1 MDEHTR
7 PDGSQRPAQ
16 HTGDRPAAASGKRAE
31 RDRSDSHVNEP
42 PGGLENPVTALGGAD
57 AVQKTSTIVG
67 KGTDPDAAGG
77 VDARRE
83 EEARGERDRG

>member
-7 PDGSQRPAQ
+7 ADVSQRPAE
-16 HTGDRPAAASGKRAE
+16 HAGNRPLGASGKRAE
-31 RDRSDSHVNEP
+31 HDRGDARINEA
-42 PGGLENPVTALGGAD
+42 PGGLENPHTALGDAD
-57 AVQKTSTIVG
+57 AVQKTSAIVG

-83 EEARGERDRG
+83 REARED